1 MHPFSPFC
9 SPNFAHHFPA
19 HPLEN
24 TVPYS
29 LFICQ
34 CSGARLLR
42 PSHTSGTKDPC
53 RPVCA
58 VLASALLEICTYR
71 LYQSCS
77 PHIRSRTP
85 FCLSLLPVNV
95 PAPVS
100 SYRPTRPVQKIC
112 AAFLRAFPASV
123 LLEIRTYRLYQSCSP
138 HIRSRTPFCLS
149 FYLSMSR
156 RRLLL

>member
-1 MHPFSPFC
+1 MMHPFSPFC

-53 RPVCA
+53 RP
-58 VLASALLEICTYR
+58 
-71 LYQSCS
+71 
-77 PHIRSRTP
+77 
-85 FCLSLLPVNV
+85 FC
-95 PAPVS
+95 
-100 SYRPTRPVQKIC
+100 
-112 AAFLRAFPASV
+112 AFPASV

-138 HIRSRTPFCLS
+138 HNRSRTPFHTLFYAFQCSGVRLAHPTNCANIRPLVFCSYFFIFS
-149 FYLSMSR
+149 FASVSAAVSYWSDSR
-156 RRLLL
+156 LAHSI